1 MWPVKRST
9 FGDEDRIYRTNP
21 VPALVR
27 LVIIV
32 AVSVVALLTV
42 DPRLAILIA
51 LVMAVLAGV
60 PLALEFRRAVMIS
73 AAEFEYKWA
82 TGPPAKIRIADIES
96 IEEPGTTR
104 MQGVR
109 PYAAPG
115 LRLILK
121 SGDARTFPMDFPDRI
136 EIVDHL
142 RAMISRASGNSAAGQ

>member
-82 TGPPAKIRIADIES
+82 T
-96 IEEPGTTR
+96 
-104 MQGVR
+104 
-109 PYAAPG
+109 AP
-115 LRLILK
+115 RRR
-121 SGDARTFPMDFPDRI
+121 SASQ
-136 EIVDHL
+136 
-142 RAMISRASGNSAAGQ
+142 ISRALKSLARPECRVCDRMPLPGCG